1 MTDSCP
7 ALAATVGEVG
17 MPMSGQQRAQVWRAA
32 IAALVAIVGTL
43 VALFATDTIGG
54 DRNEC
59 SNQAVCGH
67 DNDTNF
73 GNPSDP
79 TDDRTDNQEPNR

>member
-1 MTDSCP
+1 
-7 ALAATVGEVG
+7 
-17 MPMSGQQRAQVWRAA
+17 MPMSGLQRTQVWRAA
-32 IAALVAIVGTL
+32 IAAIVAIVGTL

-67 DNDTNF
+67 GNDTNF
-73 GNPSDP
+73 GNPPDP
-79 TDDRTDNQEPNR
+79 TTDRTASQESNR

>member
-1 MTDSCP
+1 
-7 ALAATVGEVG
+7 
-17 MPMSGQQRAQVWRAA
+17 MPMSGQQRTQVWRAA

-73 GNPSDP
+73 GNSSGP
-79 TDDRTDNQEPNR
+79 TGDRTDSQEPNR

>member
-1 MTDSCP
+1 
-7 ALAATVGEVG
+7 
-17 MPMSGQQRAQVWRAA
+17 MPMSGQQRTQVWRAA

-59 SNQAVCGH
+59 SHQAVCGH
-67 DNDTNF
+67 DNDTNY

-79 TDDRTDNQEPNR
+79 TDDQTDSQEPNR